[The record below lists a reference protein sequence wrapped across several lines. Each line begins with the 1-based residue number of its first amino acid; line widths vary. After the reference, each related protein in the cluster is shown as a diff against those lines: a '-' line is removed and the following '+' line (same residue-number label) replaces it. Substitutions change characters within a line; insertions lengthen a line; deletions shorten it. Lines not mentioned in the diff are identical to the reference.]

1 MPDQTP
7 TVYLDPHSPPPVV
20 TGRPDEIAEGV
31 FVVPDG
37 RVPLVPN
44 VGVIVGTRAALVIDV
59 GLGPRSGSRVH
70 DMARELAGDRLL
82 LVTLTH
88 FHPEHGFGVQAFDD
102 GTIVYN
108 RAQHEEFREKAAGYL
123 DNFRGLGDA
132 VAHELEDV
140 EFVNPHI
147 VYDGAVDLD
156 LGGKLVQ
163 LRQRG
168 PAHTRGDQSIFLP
181 DDGILF
187 TGDLSENR
195 FLPIVPFFAPYDVD
209 VDGSQWMRVLDELK
223 GLDPQTVVPGHG
235 ELAGPG
241 LLTTTSEY
249 LAMLKSETERLADEG
264 QDADTIIARL
274 TPQIVDRYPSWDTSE
289 TWRIA
294 LGIQSF
300 LVGR

>member
-20 TGRPDEIAEGV
+20 NGKPKEIADGV

-59 GLGPRSGSRVH
+59 GLGPHNGSSVH
-70 DMARELAGDRLL
+70 DMARELTGDRLL

-88 FHPEHGFGVQAFDD
+88 FHPEHGFGAQAFDD
-102 GTIVYN
+102 VTIVYN
-108 RAQHEEFREKAAGYL
+108 RPQHEEFREKAAGYL
-123 DNFRGLGDA
+123 DTFRGLGDA

-140 EFVNPHI
+140 EFVDPHI
-147 VYDGAVDLD
+147 VYDGAADLD
-156 LGGKLVQ
+156 LGGKVVQ

-181 DDGILF
+181 DARILF
-187 TGDLSENR
+187 TGDLTENR
-195 FLPIVPFFAPYDVD
+195 FLPIFPFFPPYDVD
-209 VDGSQWMRVLDELK
+209 VDGSRWMRVLDELK

-235 ELAGPG
+235 ELADPG

-264 QDADTIIARL
+264 QDADTIIATL
-274 TPQIVDRYPSWDTSE
+274 TPQIVDRYPNWDTSE

-294 LGIQSF
+294 LGIQS
-300 LVGR
+300 LLGR